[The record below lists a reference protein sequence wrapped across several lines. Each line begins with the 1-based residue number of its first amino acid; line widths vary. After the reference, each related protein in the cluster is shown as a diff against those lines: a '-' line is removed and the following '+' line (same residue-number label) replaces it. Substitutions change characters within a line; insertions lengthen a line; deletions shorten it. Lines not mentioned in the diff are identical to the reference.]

1 MLTSLFVDDPGD
13 GPSEEN
19 DLTVREE
26 DDFEPPTGISNFAS
40 GSARGVGRGRGD
52 RAVNTPGGI
61 QDPAEELELAQD
73 ARDEAE
79 DSGTLGEFLLL
90 APRRRRPRQML
101 TTVGDVLQLC
111 RDFTSTQIE
120 RALDM
125 GDRAR
130 PNESITGDTFVRTAI
145 LTLLP
150 DAQQRELFL
159 ELASNPRSWPRLK
172 PLFGAPPYHFLRE
185 QDAGMM
191 RAAGLSKGR
200 THMVYDTQ
208 NPLLSVTTITQFG
221 AGQLVDE
228 HERVYRVV
236 PNTILSETDTIPY
249 RLDSTPD
256 ASNVFMHVKVAK
268 RTREEKIKLLSSS
281 STKKR
286 CFFPQ
291 PGERITLTETT
302 RMMQLIG
309 QRLPTETACTVKRLV
324 PRDQGASTA
333 LVVLAVS

>member
-1 MLTSLFVDDPGD
+1 MLTSIFVDDPGD
-13 GPSEEN
+13 VGPEEN
-19 DLTVREE
+19 DLAVGGE
-26 DDFEPPTGISNFAS
+26 DDFELPTGS
-40 GSARGVGRGRGD
+40 GFSAFGRGGLGARARGGRGLNSQG
-52 RAVNTPGGI
+52 VT
-61 QDPAEELELAQD
+61 QDAAEELELAQD
-73 ARDEAE
+73 ARDDAE

-101 TTVGDVLQLC
+101 TTVGEVLQLC

-125 GDRAR
+125 RDRAR
-130 PNESITGDTFVRTAI
+130 PNESITGDNLVRTAI

-221 AGQLVDE
+221 SGQLVDE

-236 PNTILSETDTIPY
+236 PATPLSDADTIPY

-256 ASNVFMHVKVAK
+256 SSNVFMHVKVAK
-268 RTREEKIKLLSSS
+268 RTREEKMQLLGSS

-302 RMMQLIG
+302 RMMQFIG
-309 QRLPTETACTVKRLV
+309 QRVATETGCTVKRLV